1 MDGIE
6 CRDFFVKAG
15 IGIIRKTGV
24 DLSESSNARDPEI
37 KGIRSR
43 TTIRRDFLTKAP
55 PPKPLR
61 YGHICSTQNRLTLCG
76 NCLDR

>member
-1 MDGIE
+1 MQGLFREI
-6 CRDFFVKAG
+6 AG
-15 IGIIRKTGV
+15 IAIIRKTGV

-61 YGHICSTQNRLTLCG
+61 YGHICSTQNRMWELPRSLRPPLC
-76 NCLDR
+76 

>member
-1 MDGIE
+1 MQGLFREI
-6 CRDFFVKAG
+6 AG
-15 IGIIRKTGV
+15 IAIIRKTGV

-61 YGHICSTQNRLTLCG
+61 IYAVPRIALLYVGIA
-76 NCLDR
+76 